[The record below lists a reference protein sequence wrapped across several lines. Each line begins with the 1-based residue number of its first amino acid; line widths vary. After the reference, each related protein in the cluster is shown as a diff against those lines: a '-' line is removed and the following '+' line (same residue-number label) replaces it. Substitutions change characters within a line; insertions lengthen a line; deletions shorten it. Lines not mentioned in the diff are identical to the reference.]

1 LRRHGRTRARKEDAV
16 VDTLIIWLIA
26 HPLQG
31 VAILAGFSIAAGLLL
46 IPRATILTGD
56 NHPRC

>member
-1 LRRHGRTRARKEDAV
+1 MLDKC
-16 VDTLIIWLIA
+16 LIWLIA

-31 VAILAGFSIAAGLLL
+31 VALLAGVSIVAGLLL
-46 IPRATILTGD
+46 IPRATVLTPD

>member
-1 LRRHGRTRARKEDAV
+1 MIDLFVA
-16 VDTLIIWLIA
+16 WFIA

-31 VAILAGFSIAAGLLL
+31 VAALAGVSIAAGLWL
-46 IPRATILTGD
+46 IPRGTILTGN

>member
-1 LRRHGRTRARKEDAV
+1 V
-16 VDTLIIWLIA
+16 VDTFVIWLIA

-31 VAILAGFSIAAGLLL
+31 VAILAGVSIATGLLL
-46 IPRATILTGD
+46 IPRATVLTGE

>member
-1 LRRHGRTRARKEDAV
+1 M
-16 VDTLIIWLIA
+16 VDTLIMWLIA

-31 VAILAGFSIAAGLLL
+31 VAILAGVSIAAGLLL
-46 IPRATILTGD
+46 IPGATVLTGE

>member
-1 LRRHGRTRARKEDAV
+1 M

>member
-1 LRRHGRTRARKEDAV
+1 M
-16 VDTLIIWLIA
+16 VDTALIWLMA

-31 VAILAGFSIAAGLLL
+31 VAIFAGVSICAGLLL
-46 IPRATILTGD
+46 IPRATVLTQD

>member
-1 LRRHGRTRARKEDAV
+1 ML
-16 VDTLIIWLIA
+16 DTCLIWLIA

-31 VAILAGFSIAAGLLL
+31 VAILAGVSIAAGLML
-46 IPRATILTGD
+46 IPRGTSLTPD

>member
-1 LRRHGRTRARKEDAV
+1 VIDLFIA
-16 VDTLIIWLIA
+16 WLIA

-31 VAILAGFSIAAGLLL
+31 VAAFAGISVAAGLLL
-46 IPRATILTGD
+46 VPRSTVLTGN

>member
-1 LRRHGRTRARKEDAV
+1 M
-16 VDTLIIWLIA
+16 VDDLLVWLMA

-31 VAILAGFSIAAGLLL
+31 VAILAGISIGVGLTL
-46 IPRATILTGD
+46 IPRLHVLTGS